1 MSTNGF
7 VLFIY
12 CFLAALCAVV
22 ASFFRICCR
31 VLAEKKD
38 LCYNHHGPRDKTA
51 PGGRIR
57 FIGGVFD
64 E

>member
-1 MSTNGF
+1 MNGF
-7 VLFIY
+7 FLFC
-12 CFLAALCAVV
+12 CFLAALCPAV
-22 ASFFRICCR
+22 ASVFRIYCR

-38 LCYNHHGPRDKTA
+38 LCYNHPGPRDKTA
-51 PGGRIR
+51 PGGLIR